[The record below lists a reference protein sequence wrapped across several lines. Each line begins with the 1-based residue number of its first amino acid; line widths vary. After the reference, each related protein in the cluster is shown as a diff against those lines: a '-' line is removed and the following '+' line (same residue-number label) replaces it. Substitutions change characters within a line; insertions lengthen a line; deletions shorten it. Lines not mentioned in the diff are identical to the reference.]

1 MSVQLRNFLLRERG
15 RENKRNELRGV
26 IQRRLTRILF
36 FFFQIALGIDR
47 KGSSYFSPSREY
59 RETEREN
66 RQEGGKRSTMSRG
79 RP

>member
-36 FFFQIALGIDR
+36 FFFS
-47 KGSSYFSPSREY
+47 KSRWESIERARVIFLRVENIEKR
-59 RETEREN
+59 REKT
-66 RQEGGKRSTMSRG
+66 G
-79 RP
+79 RRVAKDQP

>member
-36 FFFQIALGIDR
+36 FFFFPNRVGNR
-47 KGSSYFSPSREY
+47 SKGLELFFSESRI
-59 RETEREN
+59 
-66 RQEGGKRSTMSRG
+66 
-79 RP
+79 